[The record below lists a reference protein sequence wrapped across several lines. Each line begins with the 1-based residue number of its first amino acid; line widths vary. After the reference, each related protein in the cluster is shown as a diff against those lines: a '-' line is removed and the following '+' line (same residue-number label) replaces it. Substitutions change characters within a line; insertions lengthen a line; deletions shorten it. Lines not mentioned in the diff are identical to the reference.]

1 MQTTVFW
8 TIHWNLLKPLYKFE
22 FLDPTLHENKGRGR
36 GRPRKTILTEEAATA
51 STEDADDGI
60 LNNSLKPS

>member
-22 FLDPTLHENKGRGR
+22 FLDPTLHEKKGR
-36 GRPRKTILTEEAATA
+36 GRPRGRPERDVSAKFVPET
-51 STEDADDGI
+51 SSSSPSK
-60 LNNSLKPS
+60 SLGKYFW